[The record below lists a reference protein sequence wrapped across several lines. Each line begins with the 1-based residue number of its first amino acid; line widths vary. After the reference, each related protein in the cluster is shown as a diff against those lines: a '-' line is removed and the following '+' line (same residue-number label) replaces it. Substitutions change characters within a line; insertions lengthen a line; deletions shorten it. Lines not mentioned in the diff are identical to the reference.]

1 MQIERG
7 GWRAPPHA
15 LAMAKDQVHVWRA
28 TLDWPQERAA
38 RLLQWLSTDERER
51 LERFRSGRDRRR
63 YLVGRGLLRTV
74 IGRYLSLSPG
84 VLRFDTTA
92 AGKPRLAP
100 GVAPR
105 PLQFNLSHSGDLVL
119 IALASGRA
127 LGVDVEQVRA
137 DIELAETAARFFSPT
152 EQQALAAL
160 SGARQIDAFFDCW
173 VRKEAY
179 VKARGEGLSLPLE
192 QFDVSLLP
200 GEPAQLIGTRPDPA
214 EASRWR
220 LTALDAGEGYRAALA
235 VEGEGWML
243 QQWDWAGAYP
253 GTG

>member
-1 MQIERG
+1 
-7 GWRAPPHA
+7 
-15 LAMAKDQVHVWRA
+15 MAKDQVHVWRA
-28 TLDWPQERAA
+28 TLDFPEEQAA
-38 RLLQWLSTDERER
+38 RLQQWLSADERER
-51 LERFRSGRDRRR
+51 MERFRCGRERRR

-74 IGRYLSLSPG
+74 IGRYLAVSPHVLS
-84 VLRFDTTA
+84 FDATA

-100 GVAPR
+100 GVAPQ

-152 EQQALAAL
+152 EQQALATL

-179 VKARGEGLSLPLE
+179 VKARGGGLALPLE

-200 GEPAQLIGTRPDPA
+200 GEAAQLVETRPDPA

-220 LTALDAGEGYRAALA
+220 ITALDAGDGYKAALA
-235 VEGEGWML
+235 VEGDGWML
-243 QQWDWAGAYP
+243 QQWNWASAYP
-253 GTG
+253 VTQWV

>member
-1 MQIERG
+1 MQLERP
-7 GWRAPPHA
+7 GWRSPPHTLVIA
-15 LAMAKDQVHVWRA
+15 NDQVHLWRA
-28 TLDWPQERAA
+28 TLDWPEEQAA
-38 RLLQWLSTDERER
+38 RLQQWLSADERER
-51 LERFRSGRDRRR
+51 MERFRSGRDRHR

-74 IGRYLSLSPG
+74 IGRYLAVSPG
-84 VLRFDTTA
+84 VLRFDTIA
-92 AGKPRLAP
+92 AGKPRLAL
-100 GVAPR
+100 GVAPQ

-137 DIELAETAARFFSPT
+137 DLEAAEIAARFFSPT
-152 EQQALAAL
+152 EQQALATL

-179 VKARGEGLSLPLE
+179 VKARGDGLSLPLE

-200 GEPAQLIGTRPDPA
+200 GEAAQLIETRPDPA

-220 LTALDAGEGYRAALA
+220 LTALDAGDGYKAALV
-235 VEGEGWML
+235 VEGDGWML
-243 QQWDWAGAYP
+243 QQWDWASACP
-253 GTG
+253 ATR